1 MWATGSLVRPRGRT
15 EEAKFSERLWG
26 KTANEYLGSIIDL
39 TDEQWDRVL
48 AKADLCARGLDE
60 DSDDELEDEHQRS
73 QDLPTT
79 GRAVLMDAD
88 LEERNHEGFT
98 PAWL

>member
-1 MWATGSLVRPRGRT
+1 MWATGSLVRPRGRS

-39 TDEQWDRVL
+39 TDEQWDRIL
-48 AKADLCARGLDE
+48 AKSDLCVRGLDE
-60 DSDDELEDEHQRS
+60 DSDDEFEDEVQRP

-79 GRAVLMDAD
+79 GHAVLVDAD
-88 LEERNHEGFT
+88 IEEHKRE
-98 PAWL
+98 